1 MSTDRVTGGT
11 GAQATG
17 AEVLRRFIDAI
28 NTWDF
33 DAIRDIL
40 DPDCVFE
47 MPFAPGD
54 FPRRIEGR
62 AATVEFL
69 SAMPDFIEPENL
81 HDVTIHA
88 FTDDPAE
95 LLAQYRSA
103 TRLRTTGA
111 EYSNSYVV
119 RARVRDRRLQRFA
132 EFYDPVPLVVAM
144 GGTVQVPLV

>member
-1 MSTDRVTGGT
+1 MTGGIGPGT
-11 GAQATG
+11 AG

-33 DAIRDIL
+33 DTIRDIL
-40 DPDCVFE
+40 DPGCVFE
-47 MPFAPGD
+47 MPFAPGG

-69 SAMPDFIEPENL
+69 SRMPDFIEPENL
-81 HDVTIHA
+81 HDVTIHT

-111 EYSNSYVV
+111 EYGNSYLV

-144 GGTVQVPLV
+144 GGTVQVPPV

>member
-11 GAQATG
+11 GARAAG

-28 NTWDF
+28 NAWDF

-40 DPDCVFE
+40 DPGCVFE
-47 MPFAPGD
+47 MPFAPRD

-69 SAMPDFIEPENL
+69 SRMPDFIEPENL

-119 RARVRDRRLQRFA
+119 RARVRDCRLQRFA
-132 EFYDPVPLVVAM
+132 EYFDPVPLVVAM
-144 GGTVQVPLV
+144 GGTVQVPPV